1 MLHYIKGVIT
11 ETMPGM
17 VCIENNGIGYEL
29 NVPDGAIHV
38 LPGSGEIVTL
48 YTAMI
53 VREDDVSLYG
63 FPDRENLAMFRLL
76 LTVSGIGPKAALAI
90 LTVLPAREL
99 KRAILFEDVAAI
111 TKASGV
117 GKKGAQRVVM
127 ELKDKVGLP
136 DELPTGITSEKISAP
151 NGARDETVQALTA
164 LGFSRTEA
172 MSSVIGIEG
181 EDLTAEDYIK
191 RALRQRR

>member
-11 ETMPGM
+11 ETLPGM
-17 VCIENNGIGYEL
+17 VCIETGGIGYEV
-29 NVPDGAIHV
+29 NVPDGAVRI
-38 LPGSGEIVTL
+38 LPGSGDIVTL
-48 YTAMI
+48 YTALI

-76 LTVSGIGPKAALAI
+76 LAVSGIGPKAALAI
-90 LTVLPAREL
+90 LSVLPAREL
-99 KRAILFEDVAAI
+99 KRAVIFEDVAAI
-111 TKASGV
+111 TKANGV

-136 DELPTGITSEKISAP
+136 DDLPEGITTAQINAP
-151 NGARDETVQALTA
+151 NTARDEAVAALIA

-172 MSSVIGIEG
+172 MTSVVGIEG
-181 EDLTAEDYIK
+181 DGLTSEDYIK
-191 RALRQRR
+191 SALRQRR

>member
-29 NVPDGAIHV
+29 NVPDGAV
-38 LPGSGEIVTL
+38 RVMPGSGEMVTL

-53 VREDDVSLYG
+53 VREDDISLYG
-63 FPDRENLAMFRLL
+63 FGDRENLAMFRLL
-76 LTVSGIGPKAALAI
+76 NTVSGIGPKAALAI

-111 TKASGV
+111 TRASGV

-127 ELKDKVGLP
+127 ELKEKVGLP
-136 DELPTGITSEKISAP
+136 EDLPAGVTQEKISATG
-151 NGARDETVQALTA
+151 GARDEAVQALMA

-181 EDLTAEDYIK
+181 EELSAEEYIK